1 MPGRI
6 RKVSNESPGDCVCR
20 GITTQLNPGNMSRQI
35 NQKKEAFL
43 ASGDPFRSAGFAMP
57 VAGVCQHRTGDVA
70 LRSGKLHDGNPRRHV
85 LFQNKTP
92 NFFQYSLSKPTSR
105 EGRINRKNRVGVR
118 RLIISAPVITA
129 RGKIL
134 SPGAASAETCR
145 PIASTGLER
154 PGTEAAPIF
163 TIRSSAAMCADYTC
177 FPAGSRRRASLLCA
191 PTPQLGVGRADFA
204 VRHREASLQFFI
216 PTGRFRAGIRRV
228 LPLLHTPGAGPVFVI
243 STPKSGVVNSG
254 FF

>member
-1 MPGRI
+1 
-6 RKVSNESPGDCVCR
+6 
-20 GITTQLNPGNMSRQI
+20 MSWHI
-35 NQKKEAFL
+35 NQNKANISCSCVPL
-43 ASGDPFRSAGFAMP
+43 RAQAIAVS
-57 VAGVCQHRTGDVA
+57 VAGVSQHRTGDAA
-70 LRSGKLHDGNPRRHV
+70 LRSGKLHDGNTRRHV
-85 LFQNKTP
+85 LFQNRTP

-105 EGRINRKNRVGVR
+105 EGRINRKNRVGAR

-145 PIASTGLER
+145 PIESTGLER

-191 PTPQLGVGRADFA
+191 PTPQQGVGRADYA

-243 STPKSGVVNSG
+243 PTPKSEVVNSG

>member
-1 MPGRI
+1 
-6 RKVSNESPGDCVCR
+6 
-20 GITTQLNPGNMSRQI
+20 MSRHI
-35 NQKKEAFL
+35 NQNKANKSCPGALFTPGI
-43 ASGDPFRSAGFAMP
+43 AVSAG
-57 VAGVCQHRTGDVA
+57 VSQHRTGDAA

-85 LFQNKTP
+85 LFQNKTL
-92 NFFQYSLSKPTSR
+92 NFFQYSLSNPTSR

-134 SPGAASAETCR
+134 PLGAASAETCR
-145 PIASTGLER
+145 PIESTGLER

-177 FPAGSRRRASLLCA
+177 FPAGSRRRASLFCA
-191 PTPQLGVGRADFA
+191 LTPQPGVGRAISS
-204 VRHREASLQFFI
+204 VRFCEASLLFFL
-216 PTGRFRAGIRRV
+216 PPGRFRAGILRV
-228 LPLLHTPGAGPVFVI
+228 QSQNHTAGTGPVFVV
-243 STPKSGVVNSG
+243 SLPKSGVVNSG